1 MDVDLILKV
10 ASEQEKT
17 IDNCFFHRECAETR
31 SSEPEACLGVNTT
44 MFQEGETKVKY
55 GC

>member
-10 ASEQEKT
+10 AGEQGKT
-17 IDNCFFHRECAETR
+17 IDNCFCRRECAETR
-31 SSEPEACLGVNTT
+31 SSELEACLGVNTT
-44 MFQEGETKVKY
+44 MFQEEETKRKY